1 MKKYEYKLEAYAF
14 KVSIDLATNIER
26 TLNKEGLEGW
36 ELVEWQPCPKPLN
49 TTSLTQSTQ
58 KSLNVL
64 ATWKR
69 EVSHNNVKE

>member
-1 MKKYEYKLEAYAF
+1 MKKYEYRLKAYNF
-14 KVSIDLATNIER
+14 KVSISLAVNIER
-26 TLNKEGLEGW
+26 TLNKEGAEGW
-36 ELVEWQPCPKPLN
+36 ELVNWQLCLEPLD
-49 TTSLTQSTQ
+49 TTSLTKNTQ

>member
-1 MKKYEYKLEAYAF
+1 MKKYEYKLEAYNF
-14 KVSIDLATNIER
+14 KVPIDLAVNMER
-26 TLNKEGLEGW
+26 TLNKEGAEGW
-36 ELVEWQPCPKPLN
+36 ELVNWQLCPKPLN
-49 TTSLTQSTQ
+49 TTSLTKNTQ

>member
-1 MKKYEYKLEAYAF
+1 MKKYEYKLEAYNF
-14 KVSIDLATNIER
+14 KVSVVLATNIER
-26 TLNKEGLEGW
+26 TLNKEGTEGW
-36 ELVEWQPCPKPLN
+36 ELVQWQLCPEPLN

-69 EVSHNNVKE
+69 EVNETN

>member
-1 MKKYEYKLEAYAF
+1 MKKYEYKLEAYNF
-14 KVSIDLATNIER
+14 KVSAVLATNIER
-26 TLNKEGLEGW
+26 TLNKEGTEDW
-36 ELVEWQPCPKPLN
+36 ELVQWQPCPEPLN

-69 EVSHNNVKE
+69 EVNETN

>member
-1 MKKYEYKLEAYAF
+1 MKKYEYKLEAYNF
-14 KVSIDLATNIER
+14 KMSIDLATNIER
-26 TLNKEGLEGW
+26 TLNKEGSNGW

-49 TTSLTQSTQ
+49 TTSLTQSTK

-69 EVSHNNVKE
+69 EVNETD

>member
-1 MKKYEYKLEAYAF
+1 MKKYKYKLEAYNF
-14 KVSIDLATNIER
+14 NVSISLAVNIER
-26 TLNKEGLEGW
+26 TLNKEGTEGW
-36 ELVEWQPCPKPLN
+36 ELVQWQPCPEPLN

-69 EVSHNNVKE
+69 EVNETN

>member
-1 MKKYEYKLEAYAF
+1 MRKYEYKLEAYNF

-26 TLNKEGLEGW
+26 TLNKKGTEGW
-36 ELVEWQPCPKPLN
+36 ELVNWQLCSEPLD
-49 TTSLTQSTQ
+49 TTSLIQSTK

-69 EVSHNNVKE
+69 ELHE